1 MVLAFNDRNAFVSFL
16 VVTLSFSA
24 ISIMLI
30 FIASPIPGFADRIV
44 AIRQGTT
51 LAISCDPNNTDNL
64 INTTKVLNYDQP
76 SKLIFHCERPGG
88 DVDLKKG
95 QSITLRCL
103 HDNIVT
109 IPKHVKM
116 KAGDLFY
123 ILCNVKKIEKL
134 H

>member
-16 VVTLSFSA
+16 VVTPFSA

-88 DVDLKKG
+88 DVDLKKR
-95 QSITLRCL
+95 S
-103 HDNIVT
+103 
-109 IPKHVKM
+109 KHNPSM
-116 KAGDLFY
+116 FT
-123 ILCNVKKIEKL
+123 
-134 H
+134 

>member
-88 DVDLKKG
+88 DFHLKKG

-103 HDNIVT
+103 HDNPLI

-116 KAGDLFY
+116 KAGELFY
-123 ILCNVKKIEKL
+123 VLCNGK
-134 H
+134 

>member
-30 FIASPIPGFADRIV
+30 LVIVSPLPSFADRIV

-51 LAISCDPNNTDNL
+51 LAISCDPNNNDNF
-64 INTTKVLNYDQP
+64 IDTTKVFNYDQP
-76 SKLIFHCERPGG
+76 SKLIFHCERSGG
-88 DVDLKKG
+88 DVDLKKDE
-95 QSITLRCL
+95 SIAIRCL
-103 HDNIVT
+103 HDSPLT

-116 KAGDLFY
+116 K
-123 ILCNVKKIEKL
+123 
-134 H
+134 